1 MVERRWTEIAGF
13 RIHSLHAGSP
23 GAPGVVLLHGL
34 SGSHRWWLRTI
45 PALVERYRVHVPEL
59 VGFGAS
65 RRPPRQPDMPEMARV
80 IVGWLDALEL
90 RRPHLVGH
98 SMGGQVSIHVAAEHP
113 ERLDRLVLVSASGVP
128 RTRSLGELRR
138 LAREVAMPRTWV
150 RPRFA
155 STIVLDALRAGPRA
169 LARAT
174 GFILGDDVRPLL
186 PRIRNRTLL
195 VWGALDP
202 LTPLAQGEAMARA
215 IPDARLQ
222 VFPAAAHIPMVEWP
236 EAFNRTLL
244 AFLAEP

>member
-1 MVERRWTEIAGF
+1 MERRWTEVGGF
-13 RIHSLHAGSP
+13 RIHSLHAGSV

-34 SGSHRWWLRTI
+34 SGSHRWWLKTI
-45 PALVERYRVHVPEL
+45 PALAERYRVHVPEL

-65 RRPPRQPDMPEMARV
+65 RRPPRQPDIPELAGV
-80 IVGWLDALEL
+80 IVGWLEMLQL

-98 SMGGQVSIHVAAEHP
+98 SMGGQVSIHLAAAHAD
-113 ERLDRLVLVSASGVP
+113 RIDRLVLVSASGIP
-128 RTRSLGELRR
+128 RSRTLRELRR

-169 LARAT
+169 LALAT
-174 GFILGDDVRPLL
+174 RFILDDDVRPLL
-186 PRIRNRTLL
+186 ARIRSRTLL
-195 VWGALDP
+195 LWGALDP
-202 LTPLAQGEAMARA
+202 LTPLAQGEEMARA
-215 IPDARLQ
+215 IPEARLH

>member
-1 MVERRWTEIAGF
+1 MEQRWTEVGDF

-34 SGSHRWWLRTI
+34 SGSHRWWLKTI
-45 PALVERYRVHVPEL
+45 PALTERYRVHVPEL

-65 RRPPRQPDMPEMARV
+65 RRPPRQPDMPEMAGV
-80 IVGWLDALEL
+80 IRGWLDALQL

-113 ERLDRLVLVSASGVP
+113 ERLDRLVLVSASGIP
-128 RTRSLGELRR
+128 RSRSLREVRR
-138 LAREVAMPRTWV
+138 LALEVAMPRRWV

-155 STIVLDALRAGPRA
+155 GTIVLDALRAGPRA
-169 LARAT
+169 LASAT
-174 GFILGDDVRPLL
+174 RFLLADDVRPLL
-186 PRIRNRTLL
+186 PRIRNRALL

-215 IPDARLQ
+215 IPGARLD
-222 VFPAAAHIPMVEWP
+222 VLPAAAHIPMVEWP
-236 EAFNRTLL
+236 EAFNHTLL